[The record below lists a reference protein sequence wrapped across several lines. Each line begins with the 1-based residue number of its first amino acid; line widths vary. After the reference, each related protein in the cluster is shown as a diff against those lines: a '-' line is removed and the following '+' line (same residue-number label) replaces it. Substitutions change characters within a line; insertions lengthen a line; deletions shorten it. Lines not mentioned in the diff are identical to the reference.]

1 MQSGGTRVA
10 VIACVAF
17 ALFPAARASADTTTL
32 NFDSLAAGSTVDSA
46 QGVTFSGSP
55 TVFAPST
62 TTTSSPPN
70 ALHTRLPCPDDRCAN
85 GMYELTMTFA
95 SPASRVSLKVGLAAG
110 RAPDEFPVGPQP
122 PAFDAN
128 GRRAAPT
135 GDTALGSGGYKPIN
149 TPLVAQSTSTN
160 IVRAVVSVG
169 KTDQFDSFRRRVN
182 IDDVQ
187 V

>member
-17 ALFPAARASADTTTL
+17 ALLPAARASADTTTL
-32 NFDSLAAGSTVDSA
+32 NFDSLAAGSTVDSP

-95 SPASRVSLKVGLAAG
+95 SPASRVSLKVGLADE
-110 RAPDEFPVGPQP
+110 RAPDEFPVGAQLT
-122 PAFDAN
+122 AFDAD
-128 GRRAAPT
+128 GRPVAST
-135 GDTALGSGGYKPIN
+135 GDTDLGSGGYKPIH
-149 TPLVAQSTSTN
+149 TPPVAEPPRT
-160 IVRAVVSVG
+160 
-169 KTDQFDSFRRRVN
+169 
-182 IDDVQ
+182 
-187 V
+187 